1 MKMKKVKEQKA
12 NYPLKKVI
20 SPIFLSISVA
30 VALSG
35 CASSKS
41 SPPKPIK
48 PTVGEENNISIQE
61 VDKNS
66 TEPEEEPVL
75 GGVPLPPPDYNV
87 SK

>member
-1 MKMKKVKEQKA
+1 MKIQKVEEKKA

-41 SPPKPIK
+41 SPKPIK

-66 TEPEEEPVL
+66 TEPEEEPIL
-75 GGVPLPPPDYNV
+75 GGIPLPPPDYNV